1 MWCGRRTWL
10 AQWSVFLSSEK
21 RFKDAAVTT
30 AFRRSDDMWTFGR
43 KIAAGFALAFLMLA
57 VIGAVAYR
65 GISGLA
71 STSQL
76 VTHTHQVLEHI
87 AEVLSLLKE
96 AETGQR
102 GYVITGDE
110 TFLEPYQTAVGSVH
124 NVVKDLRQLTADN
137 PNQQK
142 RIDEAEPLIAGKL
155 AELKQ
160 TIDLRRKG
168 NLEDTT
174 KVVRGG
180 EGKKVMDDLRLVLA
194 QMEREE
200 RDLLKQRADEVEAA
214 SSGAKSTIVYGTMF
228 CLLFVMAT
236 GLFITRSLS
245 GQIGAAVRHVQSSS
259 AELQSAANQ
268 QASGAK
274 ESSMAMNEITT
285 T

>member
-1 MWCGRRTWL
+1 MWCGRRTWF
-10 AQWSVFLSSEK
+10 AQSSVFLSSEK

-65 GISGLA
+65 SISGLA

-87 AEVLSLLKE
+87 AEVLSLFKD

-180 EGKKVMDDLRLVLA
+180 EGKKIMDNLRVILA

-200 RDLLKQRADEVEAA
+200 RDLLKQRADEVEDHFRYGGLP
-214 SSGAKSTIVYGTMF
+214 SVCHGRRLFHYPFSQRSDWSGSPA
-228 CLLFVMAT
+228 
-236 GLFITRSLS
+236 R
-245 GQIGAAVRHVQSSS
+245 
-259 AELQSAANQ
+259 AELIGRAPISSQSTSVRRERVGDGHERDHHDDQRAF
-268 QASGAK
+268 G
-274 ESSMAMNEITT
+274 
-285 T
+285 

>member
-1 MWCGRRTWL
+1 MWCARRTWFVRSS
-10 AQWSVFLSSEK
+10 AFLSSEK

-43 KIAAGFALAFLMLA
+43 KIAAGFTLAFVLLA
-57 VIGAVAYR
+57 IIGAVAYR
-65 GISGLA
+65 SIGALTD
-71 STSQL
+71 TSRL

-87 AEVLSLLKE
+87 ADVLSLLKD

-102 GYVITGDE
+102 GYIITGDE
-110 TFLEPYQTAVGSVH
+110 AFLEPYQTAIGTFH

-137 PNQQK
+137 PNQQS
-142 RIDEAEPLIAGKL
+142 RIDKMEPLVAAKL

-168 NLEDTT
+168 NIEETT
-174 KVVRGG
+174 KVVRSG
-180 EGKKVMDDLRLVLA
+180 EGKKFMDDLRLLLT

-200 RDLLKQRADEVEAA
+200 RDLMKQRADEAATA
-214 SSGAKSTIVYGTMF
+214 SSGAKSTIIYGTAF
-228 CLLFVMAT
+228 CLVFVMAA
-236 GLFITRSLS
+236 GFFITRSLT
-245 GQIGAAVRHVQSSS
+245 GQIGAAIRHVQSSS

-274 ESSMAMNEITT
+274 ESSTAMNE
-285 T
+285 